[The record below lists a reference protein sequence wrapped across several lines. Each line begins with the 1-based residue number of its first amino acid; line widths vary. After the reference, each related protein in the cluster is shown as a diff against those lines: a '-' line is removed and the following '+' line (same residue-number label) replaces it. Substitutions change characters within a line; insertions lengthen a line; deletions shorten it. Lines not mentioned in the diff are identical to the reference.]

1 MKVHCRLNPLDKASA
16 RGKPVPFVHVD
27 YTTKSGYE
35 RLEALV
41 PKEEAERLRKTPFA
55 AIQVSA
61 STAVHFDL
69 EGHPDDMTA
78 RESSVNK
85 SAGIVEQVSC
95 SRDWPWTLD
104 PQLFLHT
111 LWGP

>member
-1 MKVHCRLNPLDKASA
+1 MKVHCRLTPLDKASG

-27 YTTKSGYE
+27 YSTKSGYE

-61 STAVHFDL
+61 
-69 EGHPDDMTA
+69 
-78 RESSVNK
+78 
-85 SAGIVEQVSC
+85 I
-95 SRDWPWTLD
+95 
-104 PQLFLHT
+104 QLFKVIWKT
-111 LWGP
+111 IQMT